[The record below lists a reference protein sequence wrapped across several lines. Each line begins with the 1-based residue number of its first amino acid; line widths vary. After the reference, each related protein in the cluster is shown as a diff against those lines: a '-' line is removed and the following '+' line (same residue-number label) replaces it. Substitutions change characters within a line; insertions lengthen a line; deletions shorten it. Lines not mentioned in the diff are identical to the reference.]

1 VVAVPIDSEESGVL
15 PRVVGPKRPEAQVTQ
30 SDHGAIPVIVADSGP
45 VPIRIDSD
53 DEGPKIQLSSSVFEY
68 PVRKADGAAETEENT
83 ALDLT
88 GLAARARA
96 EVSETDVDRPPATPR
111 APDPDSEEQPAPPN
125 HRGKIGAIRKVLVEC
140 GLCGFHVQ
148 VPVEFF
154 GKAIHCPNC
163 AGNSIFT
170 ESTLDP
176 IKDEILDR
184 LGAETSERG
193 AIYRGEP
200 GEPSVWRE
208 LLASSAIK
216 SFLVGV
222 GLGLL
227 VLGAMWGAVRYR
239 RARAQSRIV
248 DQATLEGWRY
258 ARNTGE
264 DAFHEP
270 WCRTLDPQRPTERV
284 TAEEFAKQG
293 SPRHD
298 CE

>member
-1 VVAVPIDSEESGVL
+1 MVAVPLDSEDSGVL
-15 PRVVGPKRPEAQVTQ
+15 PRVSEDGGDRSSVDDALDV
-30 SDHGAIPVIVADSGP
+30 SDSGP
-45 VPIRIDSD
+45 VPIRVDSD
-53 DEGPKIQLSSSVFEY
+53 DRGPQIDLSSSEFEF
-68 PVRKADGAAETEENT
+68 PVRKAKGDQETEENT
-83 ALDLT
+83 LLDLT
-88 GLAARARA
+88 ALEQRAAA
-96 EVSETDVDRPPATPR
+96 EEASETSLERPKALPPI
-111 APDPDSEEQPAPPN
+111 PSDSEEVAVAPN
-125 HRGKIGAIRKVLVEC
+125 NRGKIGAIRKVLVEC

-184 LGAETSERG
+184 LGADTNERG

-200 GEPSVWRE
+200 AEPSVWRE
-208 LLASSAIK
+208 LMASSAIK

-227 VLGAMWGAVRYR
+227 VLGAMWGAVSYR
-239 RARAQSRIV
+239 RTRAQGRIV
-248 DQATLEGWRY
+248 DQAAREGWRY

-270 WCRTLDPQRPTERV
+270 WCRSLDAQRPTERV
-284 TAEEFAKQG
+284 SAEDFAKRKLQ
-293 SPRHD
+293 RHE

>member
-1 VVAVPIDSEESGVL
+1 M
-15 PRVVGPKRPEAQVTQ
+15 
-30 SDHGAIPVIVADSGP
+30 
-45 VPIRIDSD
+45 
-53 DEGPKIQLSSSVFEY
+53 FEF
-68 PVRKADGAAETEENT
+68 PVRKTDGAAETEENT

-88 GLAARARA
+88 GLAARALA
-96 EVSETDVDRPPATPR
+96 DVSETDVDRPPATPR
-111 APDPDSEEQPAPPN
+111 DESEEAPAPPN

-200 GEPSVWRE
+200 SEPSVWRE
-208 LLASSAIK
+208 LMASSAIK

-248 DQATLEGWRY
+248 DQATQEGWRY

-264 DAFHEP
+264 EAFHEP

-284 TAEEFAKQG
+284 TAEEFAKRG
-293 SPRHD
+293 YTRHE